1 MTTYKQIVLAS
12 RPQGEVVPDNFRL
25 ETVNVPALNDGQ
37 VLIQD
42 CRHGPTAWLLRLRI
56 GTAWRISR
64 DWIFRSR
71 KLNIHILNQKTT

>member
-37 VLIQD
+37 VLVQD
-42 CRHGPTAWLLRLRI
+42 CRHGPTA
-56 GTAWRISR
+56 
-64 DWIFRSR
+64 
-71 KLNIHILNQKTT
+71 